1 MKRLA
6 GLLALG
12 ALLAQPLSAQT
23 VIRPAPPLDSA
34 RAALRH
40 ALLEMRDSLLTIDG
54 AAARLQ
60 RDYRAASGPSLLSRA
75 RVMRD
80 ACARSVRTV
89 QPTRNVVLAAR
100 LSEPNKI
107 KRRQELMGALD
118 QLKGVLTRCEAE
130 FAAMSQTGQEEQVRG
145 YANDRAV
152 RVQGALR
159 SYEQRAREFL
169 GAMGIRVVPMGVN
182 PGPAA
187 G

>member
-1 MKRLA
+1 VNRLA
-6 GLLALG
+6 GVLALSVI
-12 ALLAQPLSAQT
+12 LAYPLSAQN
-23 VIRPAPPLDSA
+23 VVRPAPPLDSA
-34 RAALRH
+34 RAALRD
-40 ALLEMRDSLLTIDG
+40 ALLEMRDSLITIDG
-54 AAARLQ
+54 AAGRLQ
-60 RDYRAASGPSLLSRA
+60 RDYRAASGASLLSRA

-100 LSEPNKI
+100 LSEPTKV
-107 KRRQELMGALD
+107 KRRRELIGALD

-159 SYEQRAREFL
+159 SYEQRVRDFL
-169 GAMGIRVVPMGVN
+169 GAMGIRVAPLGVN
-182 PGPAA
+182 PGPTA